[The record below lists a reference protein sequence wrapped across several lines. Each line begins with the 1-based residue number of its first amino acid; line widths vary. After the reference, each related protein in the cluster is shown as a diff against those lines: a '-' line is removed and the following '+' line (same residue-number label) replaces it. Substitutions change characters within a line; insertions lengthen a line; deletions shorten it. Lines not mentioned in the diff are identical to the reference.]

1 MCVGVH
7 MYHDAC
13 VVVKSS
19 TVSVPRIEM
28 TTRLG
33 SKCPY
38 PLTCFANLDVFE
50 ASTFL
55 NEPPS

>member
-7 MYHDAC
+7 MYHDAH

-38 PLTCFANLDVFE
+38 PLTCFANFDVFE